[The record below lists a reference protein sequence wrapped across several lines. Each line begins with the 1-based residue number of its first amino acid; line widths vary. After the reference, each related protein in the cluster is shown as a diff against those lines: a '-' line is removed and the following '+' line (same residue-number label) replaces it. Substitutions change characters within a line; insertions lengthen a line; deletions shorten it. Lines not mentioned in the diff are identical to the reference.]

1 MKQEPQSDRRAEPRF
16 PAPGTAHLKIT
27 GSLMEG
33 FDATLLDVSKS
44 GFRVRHS
51 YLGMASGELVEFT
64 LGGRQ
69 GTAQAMWTRI
79 LDGLAETG
87 FRITPQLK
95 L

>member
-1 MKQEPQSDRRAEPRF
+1 MKQEPQSDRRVEPRR
-16 PAPGTAHLKIT
+16 PKSGTAYLRIA
-27 GSLMEG
+27 GPLNEG
-33 FDATLLDVSKS
+33 FDATLLDISKS

-51 YLGMASGELVEFT
+51 YLGIGSGDLVEFT

-69 GTAQAMWTRI
+69 GTAQAMWTSI
-79 LDGLAETG
+79 LGGLAETG